1 VLNREAG
8 DYENARADLDKTI
21 ELAPEDMDAYVERVQ
36 THAAMGNRDL
46 AIQDYE
52 TLTGLGLPDN
62 VLAQI
67 QGLIDGMN

>member
-1 VLNREAG
+1 
-8 DYENARADLDKTI
+8 
-21 ELAPEDMDAYVERVQ
+21 MDAYVERVQ